1 MDGVVDAAFHVNIAI
16 FLIHC
21 VRHEDNVNI
30 AAFLAKIGDGSNIL
44 ASHVTFK
51 EHQEMFIGNVRRTN
65 LSSFFI
71 GIGHTYQLPW
81 NIF

>member
-1 MDGVVDAAFHVNIAI
+1 MDGVIDAAFHVNIAI

-21 VRHEDNVNI
+21 IRHEDDVNI
-30 AAFLAKIGDGSNIL
+30 AAFLAKIGDGGNVF

-51 EHQEMFIGNVRRTN
+51 EHQKMFVCNVWRAN

-71 GIGHTYQLPW
+71 GIGRAYQLTRD
-81 NIF
+81 IF